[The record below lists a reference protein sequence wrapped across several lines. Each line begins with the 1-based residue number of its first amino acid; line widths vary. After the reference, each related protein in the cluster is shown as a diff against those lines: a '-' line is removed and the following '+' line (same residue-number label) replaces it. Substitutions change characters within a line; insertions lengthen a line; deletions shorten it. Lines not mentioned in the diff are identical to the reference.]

1 MMTANDFNTKI
12 VPLSEKLYRYAYRF
26 LGDVDQSQDA
36 VQEVFIK
43 LWNQR
48 ERLFELQ
55 NIEAFA
61 IRVTRNHCLDVIKSR
76 RTVSMDVNDYFKD
89 RITDESNPEKELL
102 KSDSMKSL
110 AMIVQELTEPHRT
123 VIRMRDI
130 EGYSNE
136 EVGDVLGLSAGNVR
150 VVLSRARKKVREGL
164 EKIYVDGKDEN
175 PIIVA
180 EIL

>member
-1 MMTANDFNTKI
+1 MMTANDFNIKI

-26 LGDVDQSQDA
+26 LEDAEQSQDA

-43 LWNQR
+43 LWSQR
-48 ERLFELQ
+48 ERLREIE
-55 NIEAFA
+55 NVEAFA
-61 IRVTRNHCLDVIKSR
+61 VRVTRNHCLDVIKSR
-76 RTVSMDVNDYFKD
+76 RTVSLDVNDYFKD
-89 RITDESNPEKELL
+89 QISDESDPEKELY

-110 AMIVQELTEPHRT
+110 TRIVMELTEPHRT

-136 EVGDVLGLSAGNVR
+136 EVGDVLGLSVGNVR
-150 VVLSRARKKVREGL
+150 VVLSRSRKKVREEL
-164 EKIYVDGKDEN
+164 EKIYVHGKEEN
-175 PIIVA
+175 LNIVA